1 MDLDQG
7 KYTSALLSMS
17 DTHSFVAPGAEGWE
31 EFEQTL
37 LARLG
42 EAAMTKNEYHMAQ
55 ACLRELERT
64 VCKLGPGWRIRPFG
78 SLCNGFAVRGSD
90 LDVTCCKDA
99 EQDTNPSSSQILD
112 LLLPLIQTNNK
123 FRIVDVIRS
132 AMVPILKVR
141 FQQALDVDISFKNM
155 GPLLNTQLLRAY
167 SQLDPCVRDLV
178 VMVKLWAKAVG
189 VCGAAN
195 GHLSAYS
202 LTLMAIYFLQV
213 EPQLHMPCLPTTCF
227 NGEVS
232 IPQAAKVAWSCKLR
246 RVELLYRFMFFFVG
260 EFRWGSEVVSIRVG
274 TRNTATDC
282 VFDEL
287 RGRLDSRLHIED
299 PFLLSRNLHCVLRV
313 ENEHVLYAKLWE
325 VVQAMQ
331 YGNIPFGLRSISG
344 AVEPRIGRV
353 AVPSPATSVAG
364 RLVNVNMDGQQY
376 HGVGSLAMANAKPC
390 DGGDRSVGCGGSGST
405 SSNRSAP
412 HRVCFSG
419 GGGSGGVG
427 SSSSGNIN
435 AAGGLVT
442 VGAALAS
449 MDATIGDGSA
459 EVHALRSGGSG
470 TSASS
475 AHQQRHQHQH
485 QHQHNLPHAMSA
497 VGPACG
503 TTQTIA
509 MVRPLGT
516 GLPPSA
522 SPSRGMGGVGLGSG
536 GVIAPVAAAAAV
548 PPVRILNRASLP
560 LEASSAPS
568 RLGSERSHGG
578 GSNFA
583 PLPHE
588 VPMTVLQSKWCF

>member
-1 MDLDQG
+1 
-7 KYTSALLSMS
+7 MS

-64 VCKLGPGWRIRPFG
+64 VCKLEGPGWRIRPFG

-331 YGNIPFGLRSISG
+331 YGNIPL
-344 AVEPRIGRV
+344 AY
-353 AVPSPATSVAG
+353 APSQEQLSRALAG
-364 RLVNVNMDGQQY
+364 
-376 HGVGSLAMANAKPC
+376 NAKPC

-459 EVHALRSGGSG
+459 E
-470 TSASS
+470 
-475 AHQQRHQHQH
+475 
-485 QHQHNLPHAMSA
+485 
-497 VGPACG
+497 
-503 TTQTIA
+503 
-509 MVRPLGT
+509 
-516 GLPPSA
+516 
-522 SPSRGMGGVGLGSG
+522 
-536 GVIAPVAAAAAV
+536 
-548 PPVRILNRASLP
+548 
-560 LEASSAPS
+560 
-568 RLGSERSHGG
+568 
-578 GSNFA
+578 
-583 PLPHE
+583 
-588 VPMTVLQSKWCF
+588 